1 MDESRERPRKN
12 GWWWILLETGVV
24 SSGNDKTDQAP
35 TKELSLAENHER
47 QPETFVTVTKIE
59 IQNSKTMTHAHA
71 WAYPDSRNET
81 HGMRRRKPSRTTTK
95 PGEGYTCLLAKRN
108 SRTEMTLWTLVEI
121 KRKNRSKT
129 KGASLKILPATKK
142 EHENQFNCSRMRLK
156 NSYLAAPNEVKNRIR
171 TGNHEA
177 DQAARRSKQD
187 KIKQPAQNEIK
198 WNDFSLQFKP

>member
-1 MDESRERPRKN
+1 
-12 GWWWILLETGVV
+12 
-24 SSGNDKTDQAP
+24 
-35 TKELSLAENHER
+35 
-47 QPETFVTVTKIE
+47 
-59 IQNSKTMTHAHA
+59 
-71 WAYPDSRNET
+71 
-81 HGMRRRKPSRTTTK
+81 
-95 PGEGYTCLLAKRN
+95 
-108 SRTEMTLWTLVEI
+108 VEI

-142 EHENQFNCSRMRLK
+142 KKKHENQFNCSRMRLK

-177 DQAARRSKQD
+177 DQAARRSKQH